1 MVMYLNYHKADPSIA
16 DPNYQTKM
24 AACFDLAAYIPKDEA
39 IMVYNGKESV
49 GIKPQYDTEKELHY
63 ILLLPGER
71 ALIRTGL
78 TFNIPDGYSIR
89 LHPRSGMALK
99 YGLTLANCEGI
110 VDEDYTNETKII
122 MMNSNQMESIKIYDR
137 DRIAQAE
144 VVKYE
149 QVKLLESYDKPGQKS
164 DRVGG
169 FGSTGK

>member
-1 MVMYLNYHKADPSIA
+1 MYLEYHKADSNIV

-24 AACFDLAAYIPKDEA
+24 AACFDLAAYIPKDESVR
-39 IMVYNGKESV
+39 VYSGKETTD
-49 GIKPQYDTEKELHY
+49 IKPQYDNEKELYY

-78 TFNIPDGYSIR
+78 TFDIPAGYSIR
-89 LHPRSGMALK
+89 LHPRSGMVLK
-99 YGLTLANCEGI
+99 YGITLANCEGV
-110 VDEDYTNETKII
+110 VDEDYTHETKLI
-122 MMNSNQMESIKIYDR
+122 MLNANQMESVKIYDR

-144 VVKYE
+144 IVKYE
-149 QVKLLESYDKPGQKS
+149 QATLLESYDRPGQKS

>member
-1 MVMYLNYHKADPSIA
+1 MILQYFKHSPDVV
-16 DPNYQTKM
+16 DPNYQTRM
-24 AACFDLAAYIPKDEA
+24 AACFDLAAYLPKEES
-39 IMVYNGKESV
+39 IRVYNGKETTD
-49 GIKPQYDTEKELHY
+49 IKPQYDNEKGLYY

-78 TFNIPDGYSIR
+78 TFDIPSDYSIR

-99 YGLTLANCEGI
+99 YGLTLANCEGV
-110 VDEDYTNETKII
+110 VDEDYTHETKLI
-122 MMNSNQMESIKIYDR
+122 MLNTNTQESVKIYDR

-149 QVKLLESYDKPGQKS
+149 QVRLFESYDKPGQKS

-169 FGSTGK
+169 FGSTGT